1 MRRPRCIG
9 IAVLVLFVSSLPGR
23 AAEVPAAAFRLDSVD
38 GLELINGKAQ
48 VETFLGRKAVRL
60 VPLPDHEGVED
71 SIVAILT
78 PKGFKDGT
86 IEAEIAGSPRPGVSP
101 DERGFV
107 GIGFRVQPHASRY
120 ECMYIR
126 PTNGRADDQ
135 LRRNHSTQYTSEPD
149 YPWYRLRQEHPGVYE
164 SYADMESGKWTK
176 IKIVVAGTQA
186 RLYINGAEQPAL
198 VVNDLKLGVSS
209 GQVALWA
216 HWTTDAYF
224 SNLTIK

>member
-1 MRRPRCIG
+1 MRRARIG

-120 ECMYIR
+120 EACISVPPTGVPMINSGATIR
-126 PTNGRADDQ
+126 RNTLPSRTIRGIAYDRSTRASMNPMRIWRAGNGR
-135 LRRNHSTQYTSEPD
+135 R
-149 YPWYRLRQEHPGVYE
+149 
-164 SYADMESGKWTK
+164 
-176 IKIVVAGTQA
+176 
-186 RLYINGAEQPAL
+186 
-198 VVNDLKLGVSS
+198 
-209 GQVALWA
+209 
-216 HWTTDAYF
+216 
-224 SNLTIK
+224 